1 MTLPK
6 DLLIFFPSASRMCP
20 RTRQVLYDDLPKSI
34 VETAS
39 SE

>member
-6 DLLIFFPSASRMCP
+6 DLLIFLPFESRMCP
-20 RTRQVLYDDLPKSI
+20 STRHVLYEDLPKSI
-34 VETAS
+34 VETAK